1 MAIKSTDLK
10 HPDDVYLYINPLLE
24 CNMENSRAND
34 QYCTAAMSIE
44 KYRKITHT
52 FMTGLLREGE
62 SLYSRYL
69 TLFEMQFSVHVGI
82 MAGHQKE
89 FYQPKNVRSINSN
102 VSSCLTTRILSCMAY
117 YLRVKL

>member
-52 FMTGLLREGE
+52 QFCSSEKPGKIARRKLILLNTRPF
-62 SLYSRYL
+62 S
-69 TLFEMQFSVHVGI
+69 FEK
-82 MAGHQKE
+82 AR
-89 FYQPKNVRSINSN
+89 N
-102 VSSCLTTRILSCMAY
+102 
-117 YLRVKL
+117 